1 MYDEKNYIIMCQTT
15 SNITPKYC
23 QETHYNYVKN
33 SGFLVSDCSP
43 LLCYRFVTTA
53 LTAQIPVETLFQTK
67 NKIRNEIPILMNNQE
82 IITQSKEMTKFLLLK
97 LDSRFPNKRVSFARD
112 YKFRNGI
119 FSRA

>member
-1 MYDEKNYIIMCQTT
+1 MQK
-15 SNITPKYC
+15 
-23 QETHYNYVKN
+23 VVF
-33 SGFLVSDCSP
+33 FLLQIVLRFCAIVSLP
-43 LLCYRFVTTA
+43 LHLPHKFLWKRYFK
-53 LTAQIPVETLFQTK
+53 QK

-112 YKFRNGI
+112 SKFRNGI